1 MDRIGALRQ
10 LLEVQPSN
18 VFARYGLAQEYAKR
32 SDFGRALD
40 EYARVLEQDPDYQA
54 AYFHAGKALE
64 RLRRP
69 GLARK
74 MYQDGIKASFRTGD
88 VHARAELEEALAEIA
103 V

>member
-10 LLEVQPSN
+10 LLEAQPSN

-32 SDFGRALD
+32 GEDGRAMEEL
-40 EYARVLEQDPDYQA
+40 AHVLRLDPDYQA

-69 GLARK
+69 AEAK
-74 MYQDGIKASFRTGD
+74 DMYERGIKASFRTGD
-88 VHARAELEEALAEIA
+88 VHARAELEEALAA
-103 V
+103 VSG